1 MKKILAVTYGAGHA
15 NMVIPVALQLQDL
28 GYEVIVLALTT
39 AWGPASRAG
48 LETIGFRD
56 FVQGEVSVLDL
67 GRELAGTI
75 EAHADVHPD
84 ETSAYLG
91 LSYKCLEAEFGVGG
105 AREAYEQRGRQAFLP
120 VEILRRVFDDVKPD
134 LILATNSPRA
144 ERAAVL
150 VAKERHIPAV
160 VVVDLMPQ
168 SEVEWLRDPGYGNAV
183 CVLSEGVKQRLVD
196 AGRPE
201 SEVVVTGNAAF
212 DELFLMDEKAER
224 ADWRRKFG
232 FGEGDRVLLF
242 ASQPDRHQYL
252 GTTVGT
258 QLVETG
264 KDRGWHVVVRPHP
277 NEQFDPGGLPCGTP
291 VSDRDDS
298 LWGALAGCDA
308 CVVVSSSV
316 GLQAAILG
324 KPMVTL
330 DIPVFADPA
339 PYAAMGI
346 GRVAQTVEG
355 VFDVLDSE
363 LAYGS
368 FESGPATMRVV
379 RVVESLFEGI

>member
-15 NMVIPVALQLQDL
+15 NMVIPVALQLKEI
-28 GYEVIVLALTT
+28 GHEVVVLALTT
-39 AWGPASRAG
+39 AWGPVSRTG
-48 LETIGFRD
+48 LQTIGFRD
-56 FVQGEVSVLDL
+56 FVQGNESLLKL
-67 GRELAGTI
+67 GRELAGVL
-75 EAHADVHPD
+75 EAHADVHPE
-84 ETSAYLG
+84 ETPAYLG
-91 LSYKCLEAEFGVGG
+91 LSYTCLEAQLGVEG
-105 AREAYEQRGRQAFLP
+105 ARDAYEQKGRQAFLP
-120 VEILRRVFDDVKPD
+120 VEVLRRVFDDVKPD

-168 SEVEWLRDPGYGNAV
+168 SEVEWLRDPGYGNVV
-183 CVLSEGVKQRLVD
+183 CVLSEGVKKRLID

-201 SEVVVTGNAAF
+201 AEVVVTGNAAF

-224 ADWRRKFG
+224 AAWRRKFG
-232 FGEGDRVLLF
+232 FSEEDRVLLF

-258 QLVETG
+258 QLVEAG
-264 KDRGWHVVVRPHP
+264 KDRGWNVVVRPHP
-277 NEQFDPGGLPCGTP
+277 NEQFDPGGLPCGTQ

-298 LWGALAGCDA
+298 LWAALAGCDA

-324 KPMVTL
+324 KPMVAL

-355 VFDVLDSE
+355 VFDVLGSE
-363 LAYGS
+363 LDFGS

-379 RVVESLFEGI
+379 RVVESLLEGR

>member
-1 MKKILAVTYGAGHA
+1 
-15 NMVIPVALQLQDL
+15 MVIPVALRLQEL
-28 GYEVIVLALTT
+28 GYEVVVLALTT
-39 AWGPASRAG
+39 AWGPVSRAG
-48 LETIGFRD
+48 LQTIGFRD
-56 FVQGEVSVLDL
+56 FLAGDESVLKL
-67 GRELAGTI
+67 GRELAGTV
-75 EAHADVHPD
+75 EAHADVHPE
-84 ETSAYLG
+84 ETQAYLG
-91 LSYKCLEAEFGVGG
+91 LSYKCLEARLGVEG

-120 VEILRRVFDDVKPD
+120 LEVLSRVFDEVQPD

-168 SEVEWLRDPGYGNAV
+168 SEVEWLRDAGYGKAV

-201 SEVVVTGNAAF
+201 TEVVVTGNAAF
-212 DELFLMDEKAER
+212 DELFLMDEQTER
-224 ADWRRKFG
+224 AVWRKKFG
-232 FGEGDRVLLF
+232 FSEDERVLLF
-242 ASQPDRHQYL
+242 ASQPDRYQYL

-258 QLVETG
+258 QLVEVG
-264 KDRGWHVVVRPHP
+264 KAHGWTVVVRPHP

-291 VSDRDDS
+291 ISDREDS

-330 DIPVFADPA
+330 DVPVFADPA

-346 GRVAQTVEG
+346 GRVAETVEG
-355 VFDVLDSE
+355 VFEVLESQ
-363 LAYGS
+363 LAFGS

-379 RVVESLFEGI
+379 RVVESLLEGR